1 MDEKQMEQQIKK
13 AKRFNYIVFAI
24 AAALLVALAV
34 GIIAELNKP
43 YDPSIKTDGL
53 TAALQGKQILTKANA
68 AFYKLDGG
76 KELTDLCRFGE
87 WKKCDRFNPT
97 DEVVTFHLGNTYSLT
112 LYADGHA
119 AAANGHAE
127 KGKNSNICY
136 TVPGGAAKAVA
147 DYVAAH
153 GTKLD
158 FEEGVTE
165 SMTMDA
171 TKDGYGK

>member
-34 GIIAELNKP
+34 GIIAGLNKP

-53 TAALQGKQILTKANA
+53 VTALQGKQILTKANA
-68 AFYKLDGG
+68 AFYKLDGS
-76 KELTDLCRFGE
+76 KALTDLCRFSE
-87 WKKCDRFNPT
+87 WKKCERFNPA
-97 DEVVTFHLGNTYSLT
+97 DEIVTFHLGNTYSLT

-119 AAANGHAE
+119 AAANGHPE
-127 KGKNSNICY
+127 KGKNSNIWY
-136 TVPGGAAKAVA
+136 TVPGDAAIAVA
-147 DYVAAH
+147 DYAAAH
-153 GTKLD
+153 GTKLT

-165 SMTMDA
+165 SMTMD
-171 TKDGYGK
+171 TIKDDYRK